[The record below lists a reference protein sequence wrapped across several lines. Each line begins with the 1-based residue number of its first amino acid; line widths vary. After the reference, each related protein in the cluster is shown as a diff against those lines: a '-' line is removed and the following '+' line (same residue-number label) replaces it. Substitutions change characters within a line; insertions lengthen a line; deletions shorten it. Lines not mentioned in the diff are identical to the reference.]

1 MGESGLKI
9 LTVSDVHLGALKS
22 NLDQFSNFLNKIIN
36 GDFGVDLQA
45 LLILGDFL
53 DLCTS
58 VKKTFLT
65 DEKILS
71 ILNQLLEIK
80 ETIALIFV
88 PGNHEIP
95 VTSSVISGNYDE
107 KFKKRKIKF
116 LNKFK
121 NSIVEELFSTDM
133 VCQYVILSK
142 WEGESTLLLYD
153 SQDQIHSNP
162 INKIR
167 IRNLD
172 LEEDYKCLML
182 HGYQFDSDVF
192 RFFVGPIWKS
202 LISYH
207 NFEVKE
213 AYNYFWNEII
223 KEHRKIKPIT
233 FEDMKDDL
241 IRLKHL
247 SDKEIDKIFSDL
259 SSLEF
264 NVVKLNMRIMKK
276 YDRAKE
282 DDYYINGI
290 NEFLEEAECDFSRIN
305 NVIYGHTHIKGVS
318 TRTIMSHDVR
328 IINDGA
334 WQHSNPSYAE
344 IHEGGKIH
352 LKSLNL

>member
-1 MGESGLKI
+1 MGESDPKI
-9 LTVSDVHLGALKS
+9 IILSDVHLGALKS
-22 NLDQFSNFLNKIIN
+22 KIDQFSHFLDKIIN
-36 GDFGVDLQA
+36 GDFGADLQA

-58 VKKTFLT
+58 VKITFST
-65 DEKILS
+65 DEKILN
-71 ILNQLLEIK
+71 ILKKLLEIK
-80 ETIALIFV
+80 KKIHLIFV

-95 VTSSVISGNYDE
+95 VTSSVFSGNYDE
-107 KFKKRKIKF
+107 KFKKRKEKF
-116 LNKFK
+116 LKKFK
-121 NSIVEELFSTDM
+121 DSIVEELFTTNM
-133 VCQYVILSK
+133 VCQYIILNK
-142 WEGESTLLLYD
+142 WGDESALILYD
-153 SQDQIHSNP
+153 SQDQIYDNP
-162 INKIR
+162 INEIR
-167 IRNLD
+167 ISNLD
-172 LEEDYKCLML
+172 LEEDYRCLML

-233 FEDMKDDL
+233 FDDMKNDL

-247 SDKEIDKIFSDL
+247 SLEEIERIFSDL

-264 NVVKLNMRIMKK
+264 NIVKLNMRIMKK

-282 DDYYINGI
+282 DNYYITGI
-290 NEFLEEAECDFSRIN
+290 NDFFEDAECDFSGIN
-305 NVIYGHTHIKGVS
+305 HVIYGHTHIKGVS
-318 TRTIMSHDVR
+318 SEIIMSHEVK

-334 WQHSNPSYAE
+334 WQHTQPAYAE
-344 IHEGGKIH
+344 IHHRGKIH
-352 LKSLNL
+352 LKST

>member
-1 MGESGLKI
+1 MGESGPII

-22 NLDQFSNFLNKIIN
+22 NLVQFSHFLNKIIN
-36 GDFGVDLQA
+36 GDFGTDLQA

-58 VKKTFLT
+58 VKETFLT
-65 DEKILS
+65 DEKILN

-80 ETIALIFV
+80 KKIHLIFV

-95 VTSSVISGNYDE
+95 VTSSVFSGNYDE
-107 KFKKRKIKF
+107 KFKKRKKNF
-116 LNKFK
+116 LTKFK
-121 NSIVEELFSTDM
+121 NSIVEELFTTNM
-133 VCQYVILSK
+133 VCQYIILSK
-142 WEGESTLLLYD
+142 WEDESTLLLYD
-153 SQDQIHSNP
+153 SQDQIHNDP
-162 INKIR
+162 INEVR
-167 IRNLD
+167 INHLD

-233 FEDMKDDL
+233 FEDMKNDL

-247 SDKEIDKIFSDL
+247 SLEEIERIFSDL

-276 YDRAKE
+276 YDHAKA
-282 DDYYINGI
+282 DDYYINGV
-290 NEFLEEAECDFSRIN
+290 NEFLEEAECDFSGISH
-305 NVIYGHTHIKGVS
+305 VVYGHTHIKGVS
-318 TRTIMSHDVR
+318 SETIMSHEVR

-344 IHEGGKIH
+344 IDKEGKIN
-352 LKSLNL
+352 LKST